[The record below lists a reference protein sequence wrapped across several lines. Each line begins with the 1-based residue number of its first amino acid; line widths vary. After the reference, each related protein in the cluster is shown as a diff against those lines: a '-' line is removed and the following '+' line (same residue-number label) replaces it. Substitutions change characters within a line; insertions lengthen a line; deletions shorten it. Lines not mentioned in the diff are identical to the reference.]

1 MPGAEEEKRGLSL
14 HRVGFTKR
22 LRGLQPGPSA
32 LRLLLKAVAMAGCS
46 SGGWLSPAGRSGL
59 VKSRLFSLLYLT
71 LRLVSLE
78 KLILRVQQPL

>member
-1 MPGAEEEKRGLSL
+1 MESSP
-14 HRVGFTKR
+14 
-22 LRGLQPGPSA
+22 
-32 LRLLLKAVAMAGCS
+32 KAVAMAGWS
-46 SGGWLSPAGRSGL
+46 MWGWLSPDGRSGL

>member
-1 MPGAEEEKRGLSL
+1 MRLQSVTVSVV
-14 HRVGFTKR
+14 RV
-22 LRGLQPGPSA
+22 QV
-32 LRLLLKAVAMAGCS
+32 LLKAAAMAGCS
-46 SGGWLSPAGRSGL
+46 IAGWLSPDGRSGL